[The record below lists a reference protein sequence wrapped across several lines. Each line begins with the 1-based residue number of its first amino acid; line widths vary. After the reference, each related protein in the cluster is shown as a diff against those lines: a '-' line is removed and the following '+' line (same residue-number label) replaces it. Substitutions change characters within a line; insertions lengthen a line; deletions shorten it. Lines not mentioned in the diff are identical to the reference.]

1 MWWSLEQTW
10 TQTQP
15 RINVRPATSR
25 IFFSSFL
32 SFAKFVLVPSNETSS
47 MTHHN
52 CVSPVF
58 RRFDSVFNFQERL
71 GQKRPRRWCSKRSGG
86 SGVNKHIR
94 FTETDD
100 DGAEPRCSAALQK
113 VAICLA
119 AYLYTSLSKCQLFMC
134 AQDHCW
140 RMGIG
145 LRMHILPWRDPSCI
159 SNQSWPL
166 QLDWRL

>member
-1 MWWSLEQTW
+1 MEENPNLTCDEAWSRLGLKHNPESMCV
-10 TQTQP
+10 P
-15 RINVRPATSR
+15 LHRA
-25 IFFSSFL
+25 FFFFFFFL

-58 RRFDSVFNFQERL
+58 RRFDSVFNFKERL

-134 AQDHCW
+134 AQDHC
-140 RMGIG
+140 
-145 LRMHILPWRDPSCI
+145 
-159 SNQSWPL
+159 
-166 QLDWRL
+166 